1 MAVAS
6 PRMLPDRLFPDP
18 HRLELLE
25 ERLRHLGQDK
35 GITIKLTPPLTKP
48 PTWHISYLI
57 KSPLFLFLPE
67 A

>member
-1 MAVAS
+1 
-6 PRMLPDRLFPDP
+6 
-18 HRLELLE
+18 
-25 ERLRHLGQDK
+25 
-35 GITIKLTPPLTKP
+35 LTKP